1 MRDAFYG
8 GRCEPVKLIYDFKA
22 KKEQGKYIDVVSLYP
37 TVMYYDEYPVGY
49 PKRIEK
55 PDNYDDKWFGFV
67 HCKVLPPRGLY
78 LPVLPY
84 KQKTKQAH
92 KLMFG
97 LCRTCMDRLII
108 KCKHAIKA
116 KCSPDCNKK
125 HCVNCKE
132 ATQKKKD
139 NCPTCYE
146 ERNSDC
152 KHSDSERAI
161 TGFWTTTELK
171 KAIEKG
177 YQIDQ
182 IYEVLHFE
190 KTSTDLWKDYIKKF
204 MKIKLE
210 TSPFNCSEEDYR
222 EKARK
227 FGIELEKLEE
237 NPGLRFIA
245 KICLNSLWGKFGQNP
260 KVKNNEYIDT
270 EAAFYKVILDDKI
283 ENIRLCFL
291 NDTMV
296 YASYEKKN
304 EFVRVSYTANIF
316 IACFTSS
323 WARLRLYDLLQKL
336 DRNVCYCD
344 TDSIVYIENEDT
356 KSIVDSYIGDGL
368 GEWTDELGG
377 NHMDFWCCA
386 QAKDY
391 GYILNNG
398 KQAGKVKG
406 FRVTAETEEKMTNE
420 RRIQL
425 IKGAIDHVDINY
437 DQFNIKY
444 NEIFTK
450 RMVKQWAFK
459 FDKRMIRHV
468 SENEIDSLPY
478 GF

>member
-1 MRDAFYG
+1 M
-8 GRCEPVKLIYDFKA
+8 K
-22 KKEQGKYIDVVSLYP
+22 
-37 TVMYYDEYPVGY
+37 
-49 PKRIEK
+49 
-55 PDNYDDKWFGFV
+55 N
-67 HCKVLPPRGLY
+67 
-78 LPVLPY
+78 
-84 KQKTKQAH
+84 
-92 KLMFG
+92 
-97 LCRTCMDRLII
+97 
-108 KCKHAIKA
+108 
-116 KCSPDCNKK
+116 
-125 HCVNCKE
+125 
-132 ATQKKKD
+132 
-139 NCPTCYE
+139 NCPTCYN

-152 KHSDSERAI
+152 KHSDSERTI

-171 KAIEKG
+171 KALEKG
-177 YQIDQ
+177 YTIEK
-182 IYEVLHFE
+182 IYEVQHFE
-190 KTSTDLWKDYIKKF
+190 NKSTDLWKSYIQKF

-210 TSPFNCSEEDYR
+210 TSPFSCSEEDYK

-260 KVKNNEYIDT
+260 KVKHSEYIDK
-270 EAAFYKVILDDKI
+270 EADFYRVILDDQI
-283 ENIRLCFL
+283 ENIGLCFL
-291 NDTMV
+291 NDNMV
-296 YASYEKKN
+296 YASYEKKD
-304 EFVRVSYTANIF
+304 EFVRVSFNANIF

-323 WARLRLYDLLQKL
+323 SARLRLYNMLEKL

-344 TDSIVYIENEDT
+344 TDSIVYIENDET
-356 KSIVDSYIGDGL
+356 KSIVNSCIGDGL

-420 RRIQL
+420 QRIQL

-437 DQFNIKY
+437 SQFNIK
-444 NEIFTK
+444 NCEIVTK
-450 RMVKQWAFK
+450 SMVKQWAFK

-468 SENEIDSLPY
+468 SENEIDSFPY